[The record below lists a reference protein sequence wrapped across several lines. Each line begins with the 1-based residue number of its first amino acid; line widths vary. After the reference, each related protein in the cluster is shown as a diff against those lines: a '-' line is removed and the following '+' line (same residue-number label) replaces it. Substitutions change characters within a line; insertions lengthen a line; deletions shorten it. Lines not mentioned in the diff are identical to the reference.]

1 MNSSVKRKQKSI
13 LDYFNKSGNNANKAV
28 KRCEDST
35 PNGNQSVIIAEK
47 AFKCVDVLRDV
58 SNEEFI
64 DLNQFLEID
73 FTVEDK
79 DKQMDTDSDQLNDDS
94 NEDSYMKGSYVYH
107 NFRQMIDF
115 VLNDKQYSQLF
126 DANDMNVVQVF
137 TCLSGLAQMLLMRL
151 FIRKKHWIRKNV
163 IKYPEIAE
171 NLQPI
176 LKELVDNQFLFNE
189 TQLTDLKESLDILD
203 TIEVKK
209 IGRSLNGMNMNG
221 LNTKKNIIPAILKY
235 INTCQSVIKTSDKQS
250 DSVTQKLLKSIRS
263 VLKDKCFKVNEK
275 LCEPFERM
283 FLLFCQPD
291 INEDDLNTHLGHEF
305 FKQMKAESGRE
316 VYPKFVINGE
326 ESIYKTRDQ
335 LILYSEAFKLE
346 IEILSAIEKRN
357 LGEDMVDLMD
367 RAEHM
372 YMTTIK
378 DKCDEYD
385 ILLPSFLRRYTAGQ
399 SYIRCLS
406 HSFSV
411 YEQKKNYSKA
421 VYILKEILLNQSIY
435 CSDMRGYWF
444 ERLALDLDKHL
455 KDTTSSLVVI
465 EKALSDSFVRTGH
478 RLALYKRQRKIQK
491 SVKNNGLI
499 DVEYENIKFNE
510 TTIFAESFKCLVNDK
525 TERKNFFK
533 TTDSNGDVTVMSVE
547 DIVIKHYKSN
557 GFTDGIHTESRVY
570 HTILVLLFWD
580 IIYMC
585 DTSDVSDAFRFQYQ
599 RFPLDF
605 NCDQFFIRRK
615 TQITSLLN
623 TLKNLTQ
630 MEMNNILENSWNS
643 NFGTISL
650 INWEKSD
657 INQIKEIATCFGSSI
672 ITDICERLIKDYRH
686 TRSGFP
692 DLLVWNT
699 TTKHIKAVEVKGPND
714 KPSNKQLLW
723 LSYLQSIGADVELC
737 HVKVKKSLHLSTD

>member
-1 MNSSVKRKQKSI
+1 M
-13 LDYFNKSGNNANKAV
+13 
-28 KRCEDST
+28 
-35 PNGNQSVIIAEK
+35 
-47 AFKCVDVLRDV
+47 
-58 SNEEFI
+58 
-64 DLNQFLEID
+64 
-73 FTVEDK
+73 
-79 DKQMDTDSDQLNDDS
+79 LNDDS

-250 DSVTQKLLKSIRS
+250 DSVTQKLLKSVRS

-291 INEDDLNTHLGHEF
+291 INEDDLNTHLSHEF
-305 FKQMKAESGRE
+305 FKQMKAESRRE

-378 DKCDEYD
+378 DKCDESD
-385 ILLPSFLRRYTAGQ
+385 TLLPSFLRRYTAGQ
-399 SYIRCLS
+399 SYIRL
-406 HSFSV
+406 
-411 YEQKKNYSKA
+411 KNS
-421 VYILKEILLNQSIY
+421 
-435 CSDMRGYWF
+435 
-444 ERLALDLDKHL
+444 
-455 KDTTSSLVVI
+455 
-465 EKALSDSFVRTGH
+465 
-478 RLALYKRQRKIQK
+478 
-491 SVKNNGLI
+491 GLI

-599 RFPLDF
+599 RFPL
-605 NCDQFFIRRK
+605 
-615 TQITSLLN
+615 
-623 TLKNLTQ
+623 
-630 MEMNNILENSWNS
+630 
-643 NFGTISL
+643 
-650 INWEKSD
+650 
-657 INQIKEIATCFGSSI
+657 
-672 ITDICERLIKDYRH
+672 
-686 TRSGFP
+686 
-692 DLLVWNT
+692 
-699 TTKHIKAVEVKGPND
+699 
-714 KPSNKQLLW
+714 
-723 LSYLQSIGADVELC
+723 
-737 HVKVKKSLHLSTD
+737 